1 MSVKVFS
8 GMASYFSGKHKHV
21 LGLNFKQRT
30 ISFEVKMD
38 SLSLKLWIFS
48 IMMSL
53 PQPATLLTTIT
64 TSIIKSTSTKRNFK
78 PCFWR
83 RDRWRTAGRQR
94 RISAAADVVSSIDRL
109 FRHAALLPCC
119 HTLWVTPC
127 GHESFSRRQDF
138 WSYWGLRIWLE
149 LPQPHNYNQ
158 RRATNSESSSP
169 RFCFPATDSASQFWV
184 ILPEVF
190 VGCLRIATTS
200 D

>member
-1 MSVKVFS
+1 
-8 GMASYFSGKHKHV
+8 MASYFFEKHKHV
-21 LGLNFKQRT
+21 SGLNFKQRT
-30 ISFEVKMD
+30 IGFEVTMD

-48 IMMSL
+48 IMISL
-53 PQPATLLTTIT
+53 PQPPTLLILIT
-64 TSIIKSTSTKRNFK
+64 TSICKSTITKRNFK
-78 PCFWR
+78 P

-109 FRHAALLPCC
+109 FRHAALLPGC

-127 GHESFSRRQDF
+127 GHESVSRRQDF
-138 WSYWGLRIWLE
+138 WSYWQLRIWLE